1 MSFYKDWREDL
12 LKKDPTLSESCK
24 RILRDGPKGLSEAWT
39 LGALK
44 RRYEKEF
51 K

>member
-1 MSFYKDWREDL
+1 MSSYKDWREDL
-12 LKKDPTLSESCK
+12 LEKDTTLLESHK
-24 RILRDGPKGLSEAWT
+24 RILRDGPKGLSEAWA